1 MKMSF
6 KRGPQYRFFITT
18 ENPSAGIIATGGTC
32 SVKTDSALLG
42 PNALAANLGVSALG
56 DMTGTS
62 GTLSEFKN
70 VEGADPKPGHVD
82 DPFEVFSQ
90 TRPIDNPIR
99 TEWTLTLTRK
109 SENSMLKTL
118 YRYARFGATGSVEAS
133 APFDGL
139 TTYPDS
145 TGYRVYVY
153 DGENWDIF
161 YHGTIQADG
170 YTDTLGP
177 SSVTVEQLVLKG
189 GLWRPGVPN
198 TASDLVSILTSSVS
212 IVQA

>member
-1 MKMSF
+1 MSF

-18 ENPSAGIIATGGTC
+18 ENPDSGLIATGGTA
-32 SVKTDSALLG
+32 SLQTDSAALG
-42 PNALAANLGVSALG
+42 PNAVAASLGVAALG
-56 DMTGTS
+56 DMTGTD

-70 VEGADPKPGHVD
+70 VEGVEPKPGHVD

-99 TEWTLTLTRK
+99 TEWSVTITRK
-109 SENSMLKTL
+109 SENSLLKTL
-118 YRYARFGATGSVEAS
+118 FRYARFGATGSTDGGS
-133 APFDGL
+133 PFDGL
-139 TTYPDS
+139 STYPDT
-145 TGYRVYVY
+145 TGYRLYVY
-153 DGENWDIF
+153 NGSDWDIF
-161 YHGTIQADG
+161 YHGTIQPDG

-177 SSVTVEQLVLKG
+177 SSVTTEQIVFKG

-212 IVQA
+212 ITQA